1 MSEPPKE
8 PGYLLAIPPRAQS
21 TALAVFTPGKLPV
34 PLQSPKELA
43 SEVMNWRNLPVAERT
58 AMRPEIEALIV
69 DHDDK
74 AEANKSRALMS
85 TIVVSSIGGGLTV
98 AGTGAIVT
106 TLVAG
111 GAITVLVAAP
121 VAVGAATLLG
131 GLCLVGYFYSTARKQ
146 AKTGKLL
153 GIMLKEGDRPSDG
166 SAKD

>member
-1 MSEPPKE
+1 MRQGRPAQDFPRPCESRVKGGAIFSLPGLWLLPSHAIGATGARLTPPW
-8 PGYLLAIPPRAQS
+8 PDLVIACGSNTTRPALAIKRAS
-21 TALAVFTPGKLPV
+21 
-34 PLQSPKELA
+34 
-43 SEVMNWRNLPVAERT
+43 
-58 AMRPEIEALIV
+58 
-69 DHDDK
+69 
-74 AEANKSRALMS
+74 
-85 TIVVSSIGGGLTV
+85 GGLTV

-131 GLCLVGYFYSTARKQ
+131 GLCVVGYFYSTARKQ